1 MLSSSGEDL
10 CILMILCLARGP
22 ERHDVCGATF
32 TGEQCTLER
41 TNVMPI
47 MAETPVTIY
56 GSEPHS

>member
-1 MLSSSGEDL
+1 
-10 CILMILCLARGP
+10 MILCLARGP